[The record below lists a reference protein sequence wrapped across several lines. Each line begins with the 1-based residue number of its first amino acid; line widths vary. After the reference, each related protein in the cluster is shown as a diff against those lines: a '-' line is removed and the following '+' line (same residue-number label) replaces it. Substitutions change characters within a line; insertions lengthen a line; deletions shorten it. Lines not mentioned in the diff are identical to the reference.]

1 MRERVLSWE
10 VPAAVDPEAAFAAL
24 WSDAEHAFWLDTGD
38 AGGSSYLGAAQW
50 VVDAEEIRL
59 RGGDVLGWLRSERAR
74 WDVDA
79 TEARGGFA
87 LGIVGWFGYE
97 LYAETMGLGAGRPR
111 RYPDA
116 LFMRVD
122 RALAVDHATGRAR
135 LLARGRDWSGE
146 LGRWRDRVLETLD
159 ALAGPRPD
167 LRPDPRTD
175 PRPDAAT
182 VHLRRSGAVEDAEQ
196 SQVHRATAA
205 AAAGAG
211 AGEHAGEHVVRWAYP
226 DAEYLGMIRACQRAI
241 AEGDA
246 YVLCLT
252 TEARVDGAFDPW
264 EVYRRLRRTS
274 PSHHGAFLRSGPI
287 ALLSASPEQFLTVRD
302 GWVETKPIKGTR
314 PRGATR
320 EEDERLREELRADEK
335 ERAENVMIVD
345 LMRNDLSRVCE
356 VGTVEVVRLLDV
368 EAYPHV
374 HQLVST
380 VGGRLAAGY
389 DAVHAIASCFPA
401 GSMTGAPKHS
411 AVSILS
417 RLEHRSRGI
426 YSGAF
431 GYLGYDGAVD
441 LAMTIR
447 SVVIDGAGATIG
459 TGGGITALSVPE
471 DELAETRL
479 KSAALLA
486 ALHAPTA
493 VIPPKTVPRER

>member
-1 MRERVLSWE
+1 VRDRVLSWD
-10 VPAAVDPEAAFAAL
+10 VPGGVDAEGAFAAL
-24 WSDAEHAFWLDTGD
+24 WGDAEHAFWLDS
-38 AGGSSYLGAAQW
+38 AGGAAGTSFLGAAEW
-50 VVDAEEIRL
+50 AVDAEEIRT

-74 WDVDA
+74 WDVDVSDA
-79 TEARGGFA
+79 PAGFA

-97 LYAETMGLGAGRPR
+97 LYAETIGLGAMAPR

-135 LLARGRDWSGE
+135 LLARGREWAGE
-146 LGRWRDRVLETLD
+146 LAQWRDRVLARLAALRLAPLAQGAETPPSRSLSE
-159 ALAGPRPD
+159 AARYRSLSEAGGRVEGPHPLA
-167 LRPDPRTD
+167 
-175 PRPDAAT
+175 
-182 VHLRRSGAVEDAEQ
+182 
-196 SQVHRATAA
+196 
-205 AAAGAG
+205 
-211 AGEHAGEHVVRWAYP
+211 WAYS
-226 DAEYLGMIRACQRAI
+226 DAEYLSMIRECQHAI

-252 TEARVDGAFDPW
+252 TEARIDGAFDAW
-264 EVYRRLRRTS
+264 EVYRRVRRSS
-274 PSHHGAFLRSGPI
+274 PSHHGAYLRSGGV
-287 ALLSASPEQFLTVRD
+287 ALLSASPEQFLTVDRA

-314 PRGATR
+314 PRGATP
-320 EEDERLREELRADEK
+320 EVDAALAAELRADHK

-356 VGTVEVVRLLDV
+356 VGSVEVVRLLDV
-368 EAYPHV
+368 ETYPHV

-380 VGGRLAAGY
+380 VGGRLAAGR
-389 DAVHAIASCFPA
+389 DAVHAIGSCFPA

-447 SVVIDGAGATIG
+447 SIVIDSAGATIG
-459 TGGGITALSVPE
+459 TGGGITAHSVPE

-479 KSAALLA
+479 KAAALLA
-486 ALHAPTA
+486 ALHA
-493 VIPPKTVPRER
+493 